1 MVIVKCNKKIHCS
14 FVCTATC
21 LLSSVLPMCRCYV
34 PIVVFGEISN
44 RLHTM

>member
-1 MVIVKCNKKIHCS
+1 MLIVTCNKKDS

-34 PIVVFGEISN
+34 PIVVFGEINN